1 MEIKGKVLQ
10 KLPIEQGTGK
20 NGKDWK
26 KQFVIIE
33 TQETYPKKICLCF
46 WGDKIDLISNVYVGA
61 ILTAHINIE
70 SREFNGK
77 WFTEVQCWKLEM
89 EASQSPKMEQAAA
102 SSDFITDLGDE
113 QFEDDIPF

>member
-20 NGKDWK
+20 NGKEWK
-26 KQFVIIE
+26 KQFAIIE

-46 WGDKIDLISNVYVGA
+46 WGDKTNLISNVYVGV
-61 ILTAHINIE
+61 IITAQINIE

-89 EASQSPKMEQAAA
+89 EASQQAAPQPQQA
-102 SSDFITDLGDE
+102 VPEFIEEDQSNDDL
-113 QFEDDIPF
+113 PF